1 MKKSRTTKNPG
12 ALKNPQIFPKDQGLD
27 QRGHEMRLPGEMRH
41 GLGTADLPVIALP
54 LVVRED
60 LALVVIGLPLVAK
73 EDQALVVII
82 LPLVAREDLAL
93 VVILLKNHALIAQNS
108 IDPGLIRLNRVIGKL
123 GFEDVKPEMMDHSF
137 LGDSNAMSHK
147 VQ

>member
-60 LALVVIGLPLVAK
+60 LALVVKEDLARVVIGLPLVVK
-73 EDQALVVII
+73 G
-82 LPLVAREDLAL
+82 DLAL
-93 VVILLKNHALIAQNS
+93 VVIVLPLVVREDLV
-108 IDPGLIRLNRVIGKL
+108 LVVIVL
-123 GFEDVKPEMMDHSF
+123 PLV
-137 LGDSNAMSHK
+137 
-147 VQ
+147 